1 MGRIIIPDRIAM
13 VPAAVLVPLAMLVP
27 LMVPATAEASA
38 DSCVWSD
45 RQPRSCVQVKG
56 ASTYVDWAR
65 GGVDLRP
72 RQSARG
78 YFYVYDSR
86 REYINFS
93 TREAT
98 YWNQS
103 WWHRKTYWGNLSK
116 IKKHLPDGRKVCA
129 RFIERRGGRY
139 VRHSPACV
147 VIKR

>member
-1 MGRIIIPDRIAM
+1 MRAIKT
-13 VPAAVLVPLAMLVP
+13 PAWVAMLMVAILTP
-27 LMVPATAEASA
+27 LTIPALAEASA
-38 DSCVWSD
+38 DDCVWSD
-45 RQPRSCVQVKG
+45 AQPRSCVQVKG
-56 ASTYVDWAR
+56 ASTFVDWAR

-103 WWHRKTYWGNLSK
+103 FWHRKTYWGNLSNVR
-116 IKKHLPDGRKVCA
+116 KHLPNSRKVCA
-129 RFIERRGGRY
+129 RFIERRGGEY
-139 VRHSPACV
+139 KRHSPACV
-147 VIKR
+147 EIKR